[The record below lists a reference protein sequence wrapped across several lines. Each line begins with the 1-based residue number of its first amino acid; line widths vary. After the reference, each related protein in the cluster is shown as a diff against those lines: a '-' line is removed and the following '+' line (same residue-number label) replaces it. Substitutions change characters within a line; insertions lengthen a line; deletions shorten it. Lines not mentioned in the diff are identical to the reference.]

1 MLALLLLL
9 QLAQV
14 PCVPFESSVVCD
26 CKQGKAAACGVLRD
40 TNPKKLQEIEEALRK
55 AAVLQAARQ
64 EAAREQAKQEQA
76 SSEEQ
81 ASSGAP
87 EPPDCKGQLHH
98 IISQPIAKALADHAT
113 LRGHYQPR
121 DPRFVSRAV
130 DEKAHCGYQEW
141 HREVDAEVIDWLRTR
156 RKATPAE
163 FEAFLRQIYSRPE
176 LRARFP
182 NGFY

>member
-98 IISQPIAKALADHAT
+98 IISKPIAKALEGHPT
-113 LRGHYQPR
+113 LSGIYEPR
-121 DPRFVSRAV
+121 DSRLVSRAV

-141 HREVDAEVIDWLRTR
+141 HRKVDEEVIDWLE
-156 RKATPAE
+156 KHKSATQE
-163 FEAFLRQIYSRPE
+163 QFEEFLRSIYRRPE
-176 LRARFP
+176 MRTRFP
-182 NGFY
+182 NGF